1 MLNARFWI
9 LSCVSVSPLLLT
21 GAPAWLWNRGQV
33 VAAA

>member
-9 LSCVSVSPLLLT
+9 FSCVSVSPLLLT
-21 GAPAWLWNRGQV
+21 GAPFWLWNRGRL